1 MKHIFRSNIRFKL
14 IVSLLS
20 IVFITGTLS
29 IIIGITI
36 INKSIIREAY
46 DNVQTSLDA
55 AYYLYNEEIQNRSK
69 TIEYLSNTT
78 EIINAT
84 ATRNRQYLY
93 GKLLQIKREF
103 NFDIVNVVDADG
115 RILVRANNYDK
126 YGDDVSEYQYIRW
139 VKEHRKSS
147 FGTDVLQYEKIKYEG
162 EDLARKTVIKVIHTP
177 HAMPRSS
184 LTETRAMVIK
194 VASPIIDRDRIVGT
208 LYASVILNNNYRLI
222 DKFKGLVFRKE
233 RIDGR
238 DVGTTTIFLKDL
250 RITTNV
256 VDEKGNRAI
265 GTLVSEEVYRRVYEQ
280 GKVWLDKAFVVN
292 RWYLSGYRPIYDING
307 HVLGI
312 LYVGILEEKY
322 RNILRNTTLSFLVV
336 IVITTVIA
344 IVIAIYLVNTFL
356 KPVRRVLSASANI
369 TLGKYTK
376 IEVKPGDDE
385 DTRKISRALNKM
397 VDAVKERDCQLQE
410 QAEQTIVKSE
420 KLASLGRLASG
431 IAHEINNPL
440 TGVLTYSSILLEELK
455 ETEYADDLRVI
466 RDETIRCR
474 EIVKG
479 ILDFARE
486 SKIDKVRAN
495 INTIIIECLMI
506 LEKHMHFQNI
516 IISRKFDPSLP
527 EVFVDINQIK
537 QVVNNLSVNAAD
549 AMPKGGYLT
558 ITTGIEENPPMVVIK
573 FLDTGTGID
582 EENLGKI
589 FDPFFTTKE
598 TGKGTGLGLA
608 VTYGIIK
615 RHNGTIDVR
624 STVGEGTE
632 FIIKLPLQ

>member
-1 MKHIFRSNIRFKL
+1 MKYIFRPNIRFRL
-14 IVSLLS
+14 IVALLS
-20 IVFITGTLS
+20 IVFLTGALS
-29 IIIGITI
+29 IVIGIVI

-46 DNVQTSLDA
+46 DNVQNSLEA
-55 AYYLYNEEIQNRSK
+55 AYYLYNEEILRRSK
-69 TIEYLSNTT
+69 TVQYLSNTT

-93 GKLLQIKREF
+93 VKLLRIKKEF
-103 NFDIVNVVDADG
+103 DFDIVNVVDADG
-115 RILVRANNYDK
+115 KILVRANNYAK
-126 YGDDVSEYQYIRW
+126 YGDDVSEYQYIQW
-139 VKEHRKSS
+139 VKEHKTSS
-147 FGTDVLQYEKIKYEG
+147 FGTDVFQYENIRYEG
-162 EDLARKTVIKVIHTP
+162 EDLAKRTVIRVIPTP
-177 HAMPRSS
+177 HAIKRSS
-184 LTETRAMVIK
+184 MTETRAMVIK
-194 VASPIIDRDRIVGT
+194 VASPILAGDRIIGT
-208 LYASVILNNNYRLI
+208 LYAAVILNNNDRLI

-250 RITTNV
+250 RIATNV
-256 VDEKGNRAI
+256 MDEKGNRAI
-265 GTLVSEEVYRRVYEQ
+265 GTQVSEEVFRRVYEQ

-307 HVLGI
+307 RVLGI
-312 LYVGILEEKY
+312 FYVGILEDRY
-322 RNILRNTTLSFLVV
+322 RNVLRNTTLSFLVV
-336 IVITTVIA
+336 IVITTVMA
-344 IVIAIYLVNTFL
+344 IVLAVYLVNTFL
-356 KPVRRVLSASANI
+356 KPVRRVISASAEI
-369 TLGKYTK
+369 ALGNYTK
-376 IEVKPGDDE
+376 IEVKPTDDE
-385 DTRKISRALNKM
+385 DTRKISRAFNKM
-397 VDAVKERDCQLQE
+397 VDAVQERDCQIQE
-410 QAEQTIVKSE
+410 QAEKTLVKSE

-455 ETEYADDLRVI
+455 DTEYVDDLKVI

-474 EIVKG
+474 EIVRG

-486 SKIDKVRAN
+486 SRIDKVKAN

-527 EVFVDINQIK
+527 EIFVDVNQIK

-558 ITTGIEENPPMVVIK
+558 ITTGIEEAPPMVAIR

-582 EENLGKI
+582 EATLGKI

-615 RHNGTIDVR
+615 RHSGTIDVR

-632 FIIKLPLQ
+632 FTIKLPLQ